1 MSTSNAVATDQ
12 RPRCWRCGRVLAEK
26 LTRPWELKCSRCR
39 AANASRSDA
48 VRLSEADPSVAGS
61 AQ

>member
-1 MSTSNAVATDQ
+1 MTDQ

-26 LTRPWELKCSRCR
+26 LTRPWELKCSRCK

-48 VRLSEADPSVAGS
+48 VRLSEAVPSVAGS

>member
-1 MSTSNAVATDQ
+1 MSIAVSNTDQ

-26 LTRPWELKCSRCR
+26 LTRPWELKCTRCK
-39 AANASRSDA
+39 ATNASRSDV

>member
-1 MSTSNAVATDQ
+1 MPTSNAVATDQ
-12 RPRCWRCGRVLAEK
+12 RPRCWRCGRVLGK
-26 LTRPWELKCSRCR
+26 LLTRPWEMRCLR
-39 AANASRSDA
+39 CKASNSSPTDA

>member
-1 MSTSNAVATDQ
+1 MGASDTMTDQ
-12 RPRCWRCGRVLAEK
+12 RPRCWRCGRVLAEL
-26 LTRPWELKCSRCR
+26 LTRPWELSCSRCK